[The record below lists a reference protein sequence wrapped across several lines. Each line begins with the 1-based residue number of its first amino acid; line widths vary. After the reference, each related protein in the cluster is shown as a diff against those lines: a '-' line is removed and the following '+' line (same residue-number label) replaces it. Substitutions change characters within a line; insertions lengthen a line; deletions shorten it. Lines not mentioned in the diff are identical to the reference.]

1 MPGGSSSGVIVRHPG
16 GELDVDRVAHRSP
29 HPPRVFPTRWPRS
42 DGAPPSGS
50 PHSHKG
56 SVGAAF
62 IPIPTGSIR
71 GRGRPGLPGPAR
83 AGPSPPGPARVR
95 RKAGPRPGDGQCSR
109 RPLLLSVDGGGDGAE
124 RPVRVS
130 AAAGRHPCGRLAGW
144 SGPRTC
150 AAAPSQPR
158 WHHHRRWCQR
168 RRQPHRLRGL
178 LTTHRL
184 FSN

>member
-62 IPIPTGSIR
+62 IPIPTGSIP
-71 GRGRPGLPGPAR
+71 GRGRPGLPESAGRRGLGPVTANAR
-83 AGPSPPGPARVR
+83 AGPS
-95 RKAGPRPGDGQCSR
+95 
-109 RPLLLSVDGGGDGAE
+109 
-124 RPVRVS
+124 
-130 AAAGRHPCGRLAGW
+130 
-144 SGPRTC
+144 
-150 AAAPSQPR
+150 
-158 WHHHRRWCQR
+158 
-168 RRQPHRLRGL
+168 
-178 LTTHRL
+178 
-184 FSN
+184 